1 MQIRKRFFKYERDYA
16 NMNEKKD
23 RAEQNKRVVSI
34 IKSHMAQKGLK
45 QSDLL
50 RKCEEK
56 GYSLNQ
62 SELSRIL
69 SNSVS
74 LGLYPVL
81 ALADVLEIDPSV
93 FMFEEQRRASL
104 LDLSPE
110 VFAMDP
116 EDRAVKSYLGR
127 YSTLFHSTDVQE
139 QDKVLH
145 GRLILY
151 QEHETT
157 ANRAEAYCGAYFSVD
172 TGVKDLQGNPVL
184 KKYRGRFIISK
195 HLDVA
200 YCILVNNE
208 WGEISFIEFR
218 HRVFYLKNVECRVG
232 MALTV
237 SAGEKKV
244 PVAHKFMIYREP
256 YELTEA
262 QEKLLVNELKMTT
275 GEIHMKAEELERAK
289 EFLEQKTYN
298 RLKESGIEESYYVLN
313 ETILKYVSPHMSG
326 REARGLFELLKG
338 YSDEEYGMYIRE
350 EDDAVVYSSLH
361 NEVQL
366 PGRKNGSDLV
376 LDDRTQG

>member
-1 MQIRKRFFKYERDYA
+1 
-16 NMNEKKD
+16 MNGKKD
-23 RAEQNKRVVSI
+23 RTEQNRRVVEI
-34 IKSHMAQKGLK
+34 LKSHIAQKGLK

-50 RKCEEK
+50 RMCETK

-81 ALADVLEIDPSV
+81 ALADVLEIDPAV
-93 FMFEEQRRASL
+93 FMPEERRSSSI
-104 LDLSPE
+104 LDLSSE
-110 VFAMDP
+110 VFAVNP
-116 EDRAVKSYLGR
+116 EDRAVKSYLGK
-127 YSTLFHSTDVQE
+127 YSTLFHSTDPQE
-139 QDKVLH
+139 RDKILH

-151 QEHETT
+151 PKHDTTETM
-157 ANRAEAYCGAYFSVD
+157 AEPYCAAYFSVD
-172 TGVKDLQGNPVL
+172 TGMKDLQGNPVL
-184 KKYRGRFIISK
+184 KKYQGRFIISK

-208 WGEISFIEFR
+208 WGELSFIEFR

-244 PVAHKFMIYREP
+244 PTAHKFIVYREP
-256 YELTEA
+256 YELTEV

-275 GEIHMKAEELERAK
+275 GEIHLKAEELEHAK
-289 EFLEQKTYN
+289 DYLEEKTFN
-298 RLKESGIEESYYVLN
+298 KLRKSRLEESYYVLN
-313 ETILKYVSPHMSG
+313 EAILKYLSPQMSR

-338 YSDEEYGMYIRE
+338 YSDEEYAMYVNE
-350 EDDAVVYSSLH
+350 EEDAVVYSALH

-366 PGRKNGSDLV
+366 PGKKNGSDLV
-376 LDDRTQG
+376 LDDRSHR